1 MQFALIHSLL
11 HNNFHHLKEEPMK
24 KIEAIIRPHKLDEV
38 REALM
43 EAGVRGMT
51 VQEVRGL
58 GRQRG
63 HTEVYRGSEYKIDL
77 LPKIKIEI
85 VVADEHAEQVIAAIL
100 RVGKTG
106 EVGDGKIFVSSVEEA
121 IRIRTEEAG
130 DSAV

>member
-1 MQFALIHSLL
+1 
-11 HNNFHHLKEEPMK
+11 MK
-24 KIEAIIRPHKLDEV
+24 KIEAIIRPHKLEEV

-51 VQEVRGL
+51 VHEVRGM
-58 GRQRG
+58 GRQKG
-63 HTEVYRGSEYKIDL
+63 HTEVYRGSEYKVDF
-77 LPKIKIEI
+77 LPKIKLEI
-85 VVADEHAEQVIAAIL
+85 VVAELHVEQVIAAIL
-100 RVGKTG
+100 KVGKTG

>member
-1 MQFALIHSLL
+1 
-11 HNNFHHLKEEPMK
+11 MK

>member
-1 MQFALIHSLL
+1 
-11 HNNFHHLKEEPMK
+11 MK

-85 VVADEHAEQVIAAIL
+85 VVADGHAEQVIAAIL